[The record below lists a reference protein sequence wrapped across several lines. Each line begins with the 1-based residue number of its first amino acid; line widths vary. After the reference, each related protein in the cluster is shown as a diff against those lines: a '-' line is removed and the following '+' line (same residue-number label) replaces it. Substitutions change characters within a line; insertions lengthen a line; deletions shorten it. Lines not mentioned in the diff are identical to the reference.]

1 MKKII
6 LLLIGLTFLSCKG
19 GKGSSDKSGKDSS
32 NTDPI
37 IGEWYQV
44 GVDFGN
50 FAMKKPFHRSTNVK
64 MKFTNDSLYSW
75 ATNGTVLN
83 SEYKILKEGDT
94 SKTIRQGLDKWV
106 KQGNTYIAGADNQYF
121 EINGDTLISY
131 TLNDFRN
138 KTLIYYFFKK

>member
-6 LLLIGLTFLSCKG
+6 LLLIGLIFLSCKSDND
-19 GKGSSDKSGKDSS
+19 SSDKSGKDLSY
-32 NTDPI
+32 TDSI

-44 GVDFGN
+44 GVDYGN
-50 FAMKKPFHRSTNVK
+50 FAMEKPFKKSTNVK

-75 ATNGTVLN
+75 ANDDAVLN

-106 KQGNTYIAGADNQYF
+106 KQGNTYIAGFFFSRPFYP
-121 EINGDTLISY
+121 
-131 TLNDFRN
+131 
-138 KTLIYYFFKK
+138 IYSLFI